1 MSCSFEIIQ
10 DAVECQ
16 QVIKKSRFIT
26 HLLPVAD
33 KYQAMSEI
41 EQIRQEYPDAR
52 HHCWAFIAGAPD
64 DTQVL
69 GFSDDGEPNGT
80 AGKPI
85 LAQLRGSGLGYICA
99 VVVRYFGGVKLG
111 TGGLVRA
118 YGSSVGQALDLVI
131 RHPFVEKVTMTL
143 HFGFELLGTVTQLL
157 RQYHAQQFDTTYTTQ
172 VGLTVVLAKCDKDDF
187 CEHIMNACSGKI
199 EFDR

>member
-1 MSCSFEIIQ
+1 MSCPFEIIQ

-16 QVIKKSRFIT
+16 QLIKKSRFIT
-26 HLLPVAD
+26 HLFPVID
-33 KYQAMSEI
+33 KSQTMSEI
-41 EQIRQEYPDAR
+41 ERIRYEYPDAR

-99 VVVRYFGGVKLG
+99 VVVRYFGGIKLG

-118 YGSSVGQALDLVI
+118 YGSSVGQALDLVN
-131 RHPFVEKVTMTL
+131 RQPFVEKVTFTM
-143 HFGFELLGTVTQLL
+143 HFGFELLGIVTQFI
-157 RQYHAQQFDTTYTTQ
+157 RQYHAQQIDISYTTR
-172 VGLTVVLAKCDKDDF
+172 VALTILMAERDQDDF
-187 CEHIMNACSGKI
+187 YEHLTNACSGKI
-199 EFDR
+199 EFSD